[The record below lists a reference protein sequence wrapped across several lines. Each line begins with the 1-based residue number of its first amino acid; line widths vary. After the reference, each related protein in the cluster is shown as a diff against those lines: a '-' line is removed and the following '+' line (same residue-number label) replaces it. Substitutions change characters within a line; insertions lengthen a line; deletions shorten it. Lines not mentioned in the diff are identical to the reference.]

1 MCLALASA
9 ITNWW
14 EVRGSLELEKNNH
27 QIEGNRQGFCLQ
39 EVRRSVLEQKVI

>member
-14 EVRGSLELEKNNH
+14 EVRDSLELEKNNH
-27 QIEGNRQGFCLQ
+27 QIEENRQGGCLQ
-39 EVRRSVLEQKVI
+39 ESRRSVLEQKVI

>member
-9 ITNWW
+9 ITNGQ
-14 EVRGSLELEKNNH
+14 EVRESLELENNNH
-27 QIEGNRQGFCLQ
+27 RIEESRQGGCLQ